1 MPATQ
6 HASRTH
12 ISPPQLVQ
20 GEPGLG
26 PVMYHPPSEI
36 DGEKFSGWHSFP
48 GADIEYLSRDLT
60 KEIIDA
66 WGGDSWTEVS
76 SFLRGAR
83 LALFSMCYESESRW
97 ITGGLDDLA
106 ILISVSDSLRDAW

>member
-12 ISPPQLVQ
+12 IPPPQLVQ

-36 DGEKFSGWHSFP
+36 DGQKFSGWHSFP

-60 KEIIDA
+60 KKICQA
-66 WGGDSWTEVS
+66 WRGYNRTEASIFIFGVHVALLSQQHELESAWVGG
-76 SFLRGAR
+76 A
-83 LALFSMCYESESRW
+83 
-97 ITGGLDDLA
+97 LDDLKTLLA
-106 ILISVSDSLRDAW
+106 VSRSLRDSG